1 MADVAKLIYEGQPT
15 QADTLLY
22 TAGSTGT
29 VVRGIRACNT
39 TGLSASF
46 TLGLNAGGVMG
57 ATTHFYSAFVVLPNA
72 VEDWSGFQF
81 VTGSSTV
88 RALQG
93 TTAAITL
100 TISGIEL

>member
-1 MADVAKLIYEGQPT
+1 MADVARLLYEGQPT

-22 TAGSTGT
+22 TAGATGT

-39 TGLSASF
+39 TGTSATF
-46 TLGLNAGGVMG
+46 TLALNAGGVMG
-57 ATTHFYSAFVVLPNA
+57 TTTHFYSAFAVLNNG

-81 VTGSSTV
+81 VTGSSTI

-93 TTAAITL
+93 TTGAITL
-100 TISGIEL
+100 TI